1 MVVNVENQEHET
13 YIELQYK
20 SRFYRTNSQSHRF
33 SLWQLKSLS
42 QKTQKFQTLFH
53 SSQSWKI
60 QSFGNHYSHL
70 KIYLP
75 ISITKLFKLF
85 FFCHFLKKN
94 NFSMGRSQSLPE
106 TDESGG
112 GGEGGDTFHSIRN
125 CFPLKQNQVMFD
137 LNRPILLRNQSHRLD
152 STARV
157 YHG

>member
-1 MVVNVENQEHET
+1 MK
-13 YIELQYK
+13 L
-20 SRFYRTNSQSHRF
+20 
-33 SLWQLKSLS
+33 
-42 QKTQKFQTLFH
+42 
-53 SSQSWKI
+53 I
-60 QSFGNHYSHL
+60 QSYSTNQGSIEPIVSLTGSLFGSSNLSHKKPRNFKPYFIALNHGKFKALAITIRIL
-70 KIYLP
+70 KFIFQFPSLNFSNY
-75 ISITKLFKLF
+75 F